1 MLLTFSVSS
10 AFFRANFCFICK
22 ISQNYTDLRCLL
34 EIKVLTQP
42 AKGAGSLVA
51 YCSGEKLLTRVG
63 VREKYRAG
71 IKVRAICKGWIG

>member
-1 MLLTFSVSS
+1 M
-10 AFFRANFCFICK
+10 
-22 ISQNYTDLRCLL
+22 
-34 EIKVLTQP
+34 LTQP

-63 VREKYRAG
+63 VRENYRAG